1 MGHKLHS
8 IRRLIAMTPRTSN
21 LPMQLIRQSIGTWLI
36 LSKNDDDA
44 FLLLRNPGSEN
55 VRSVMRSSAACV
67 RTVSKLRSTL
77 LYLYIIF

>member
-8 IRRLIAMTPRTSN
+8 IRRHIAMTPRASN

-44 FLLLRNPGSEN
+44 FLLLRS
-55 VRSVMRSSAACV
+55 
-67 RTVSKLRSTL
+67 
-77 LYLYIIF
+77 